1 MRIIQFNFFGLKIV
15 INFFSSKSISP
26 YDCFNVLV
34 TDTRNKVSIK
44 GVENM
49 IYWETEDLPVFK
61 LR

>member
-1 MRIIQFNFFGLKIV
+1 MRIIQFNLFGLKIV
-15 INFFSSKSISP
+15 INFFSLNSILP

-34 TDTRNKVSIK
+34 RDIRYKISIK

-49 IYWETEDLPVFK
+49 IYWETEDLPVFR